1 MRPVAGVQLN
11 PNEQMDIRK
20 ELSDIRKELSDLKTR
35 LLSVEQSIETRAVNT
50 NRTNAMA
57 KTNLKENQLVN
68 YDDVSRSPLP
78 SPMPRARL
86 ATPRARVVA
95 QAPGWKNNPAVVGVK
110 QLYGRV
116 VDGSLAKEN
125 VKKTTVKY
133 ETEFKNDPDS
143 TETAVAAFNL
153 QAALNAYYKDTLQLP
168 PAFAVAGTIVAGA
181 LATNLGDI
189 F

>member
-1 MRPVAGVQLN
+1 MVALLAVASAVAFMGPGGVTAPARRCVTAQAPRTMRPVAGVQLN

-86 ATPRARVVA
+86 ATPDPRPPTSDPPTPPDPRSPPFPALRAVNVNVNVA
-95 QAPGWKNNPAVVGVK
+95 C
-110 QLYGRV
+110 GRRIRP
-116 VDGSLAKEN
+116 L
-125 VKKTTVKY
+125 
-133 ETEFKNDPDS
+133 
-143 TETAVAAFNL
+143 
-153 QAALNAYYKDTLQLP
+153 
-168 PAFAVAGTIVAGA
+168 
-181 LATNLGDI
+181 
-189 F
+189 